1 VIEAMLTMGDQMN
14 GFGIEAAGSPTGV
27 QDTTLRQLLW
37 CIDAVG
43 FRVSAGDPRREYAG
57 DLPNNALKL
66 TVTPI
71 AGRNCRASSLGQ
83 R

>member
-1 VIEAMLTMGDQMN
+1 VIETMLAMGNRMN

-27 QDTTLRQLLW
+27 WVALLRQLMW
-37 CIDAVG
+37 CIDVVG

-66 TVTPI
+66 TVTSI
-71 AGRNCRASSLGQ
+71 AGAIAAPAA
-83 R
+83 

>member
-27 QDTTLRQLLW
+27 WGTLLRRSLW
-37 CIDAVG
+37 CDVAAG
-43 FRVSAGDPRREYAG
+43 LRVSAGDPRRDNAG

-71 AGRNCRASSLGQ
+71 ARRNCRASTLGQ